1 MGKKNE
7 EGVNVCKFY
16 NGKDFKS
23 MRQSDAKPVKKQ
35 PDQPAVR
42 DADMRFRLDA
52 FRSFMIFLM
61 IG

>member
-1 MGKKNE
+1 
-7 EGVNVCKFY
+7 
-16 NGKDFKS
+16 

-42 DADMRFRLDA
+42 DADMRFRLDV